1 MRTYRHKKRKI
12 KSIQDAEIDPHRLYG
27 VRTREFVYNDG
38 YLAEGDC
45 RIRKKIPGFVVEE
58 LREDYPIAVEFD
70 RFGNPVNWSPRM
82 FIAPII
88 VLLQEQHKEI
98 MQLKEDLKRLKK
110 EN

>member
-1 MRTYRHKKRKI
+1 M
-12 KSIQDAEIDPHRLYG
+12 
-27 VRTREFVYNDG
+27 
-38 YLAEGDC
+38 
-45 RIRKKIPGFVVEE
+45 EE